1 MRRKGSGGKR
11 RGERKEGRGKMEE
24 RKREKGNKGRGR
36 KKERRRKR
44 GGGMKDPAVNK
55 QKACG
60 WDNHHETSKTW
71 AE

>member
-1 MRRKGSGGKR
+1 
-11 RGERKEGRGKMEE
+11 MEE

-60 WDNHHETSKTW
+60 WDNHHEMSKTW